1 MDIFKTKH
9 NLICTENDIANV
21 ANMVDKIQIARL

>member
-9 NLICTENDIANV
+9 NLICTENDIAN
-21 ANMVDKIQIARL
+21 MVDKIQIARL